1 MTRDLYVCSF
11 SPTLGNGRA
20 LRTYTCVRA
29 LAMLGPLDL
38 TYVSHDGADPC
49 PEYLAIDGL
58 AMHEIKPSRGPRRAL
73 VYGSKRIR
81 GIPPACCRG
90 TSPEL
95 IEESERLAGAPGRGR
110 VIADDVNVA
119 TALMPLARRQ
129 SVIYNAHNLES
140 QYPLGP
146 GPRRAWSRLG
156 MRRYERRLLGIA
168 AESWMVSRADI
179 AAAHGM
185 APSAKLRYAP
195 NVVDVRSVEPRRGEA
210 PGNTLL
216 MIGDFTYHPNRSA
229 RDFLVESILPLVRSS
244 IPDARVVLVGRG
256 LEGWQPS
263 TEGVEITGFVPDL
276 AAVYAR
282 ADCVVVPLTEGAGTP
297 LKFVEALAYQMPIVA
312 TPFAARGLELE
323 PGRHFREAAD
333 TESFAAAVV
342 GVLRDGAPEMAAEGR
357 RLVEREYSI
366 EKLAKCLA
374 P

>member
-11 SPTLGNGRA
+11 SLTLGNGRA

-38 TYVSHDGADPC
+38 AYVSHDGADPC
-49 PEYLAIDGL
+49 PEYLAIDGVVF
-58 AMHEIKPSRGPRRAL
+58 HEIKPSRGARRAL
-73 VYGSKRIR
+73 VYGSKRIKA
-81 GIPPACCRG
+81 IPPACCRG
-90 TSPEL
+90 TSLEL

-110 VIADDVNVA
+110 VIADDVNAA
-119 TALMPLARRQ
+119 TALMPLARRRA
-129 SVIYNAHNLES
+129 VIYNAHNLES

-156 MRRYERRLLGIA
+156 MLRYERNLLDLVG
-168 AESWMVSRADI
+168 ESWMVSRADMASAQAI
-179 AAAHGM
+179 

-195 NVVDVRSVEPRRGEA
+195 NVVDVRSVRPRRGEG

-229 RDFLVESILPLVRSS
+229 RDFLVERILPLVRRS
-244 IPDARVVLVGRG
+244 IADARVVLVGRG
-256 LEGWQPS
+256 LEGWQAP
-263 TEGVEITGFVPDL
+263 TDGIEITGFVPDL
-276 AAVYAR
+276 ATVYER

-297 LKFVEALAYQMPIVA
+297 LKFVEALAYQMPVIA
-312 TPFAARGLELE
+312 TPFAARGLELTPE
-323 PGRHFREAAD
+323 VHFREAAD
-333 TESFAAAVV
+333 AERFAAAVV
-342 GVLRDGAPEMAAEGR
+342 EVMRDGAPAMAAEGR

-366 EKLAKCLA
+366 EKLAECLA